1 MRHMSVKTV
10 PDFVPTVA
18 GGEEMAMKWNKKQK
32 IEFGI
37 VLINK
42 NQSCQELI
50 IFVGPL
56 LTVFID
62 ILF

>member
-18 GGEEMAMKWNKKQK
+18 GGEEMKQK
-32 IEFGI
+32 IKFGI

-50 IFVGPL
+50 IFGDPPSLFSSTSFFKPL
-56 LTVFID
+56 KD
-62 ILF
+62 